1 MVEKDMSQN
10 ATLTEEE
17 QKKCGVG
24 TPDACFA
31 LLMSPTTEGKIA
43 CGLIANPEVAQEAG
57 IKLGWRPPPIPEG
70 RDNPICVKGMLDNTT
85 KE

>member
-1 MVEKDMSQN
+1 MTEKDVTQN
-10 ATLTEEE
+10 ATLTKEE

-31 LLMSPTTEGKIA
+31 LIMGPDTNGIA
-43 CGLIANPEVAQEAG
+43 CGLIANPQVAQTAG
-57 IKLGWRPPPIPEG
+57 IQLGWRPPPIPQ
-70 RDNPICVKGMLDNTT
+70 DQDKPICVKGMLDNTT